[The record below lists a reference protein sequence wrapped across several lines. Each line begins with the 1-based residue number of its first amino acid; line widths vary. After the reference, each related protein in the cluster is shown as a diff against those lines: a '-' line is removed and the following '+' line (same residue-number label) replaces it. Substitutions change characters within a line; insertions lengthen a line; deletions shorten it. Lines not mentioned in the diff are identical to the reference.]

1 MPDGLP
7 HRSCRVFRAYR
18 ILSVSAVRRCCFFF
32 CGRNE
37 PFCLISIAAA
47 NMKATRFLKKLFCTD
62 GRSPASLTN
71 APIKAKQKAEL
82 IMHSTPLCFGDILL
96 RIFAIL
102 NHLFLLRQTAVVRFR
117 AVLFLRPMRKAR
129 GGRTCSLS

>member
-18 ILSVSAVRRCCFFF
+18 ILSVSAVRRCCFFLRQKRAF
-32 CGRNE
+32 LPYQYRRRKYE
-37 PFCLISIAAA
+37 SDKISE
-47 NMKATRFLKKLFCTD
+47 KLFCTD

-102 NHLFLLRQTAVVRFR
+102 NHLFLLRQTVVVRFR

>member
-18 ILSVSAVRRCCFFF
+18 IPSVSAMLLFF

-62 GRSPASLTN
+62 GRSPASLTK

-96 RIFAIL
+96 RISAIL
-102 NHLFLLRQTAVVRFR
+102 SHLFLLRQTAVVRFR
-117 AVLFLRPMRKAR
+117 AVLFLRPMRKAQ